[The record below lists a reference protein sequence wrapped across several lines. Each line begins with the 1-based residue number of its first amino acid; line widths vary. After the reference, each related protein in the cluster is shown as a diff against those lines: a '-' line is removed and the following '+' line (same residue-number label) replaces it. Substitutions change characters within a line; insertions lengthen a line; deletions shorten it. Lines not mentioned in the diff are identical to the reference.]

1 MQKKRVEI
9 NLMLLILII
18 VVILAGCTML
28 IKTII
33 KNKSNN
39 DEVSQ
44 NELNNPNAMQNNVAE
59 TKEDFALK
67 FLKLENNKE
76 NMVYSPLSIKY
87 ALKMLSDG
95 TEGDTKSQID
105 NLIGELTLPNYE
117 NVEKTIAIANAIF
130 IRDTYYRYVKDTYK
144 DILSENYNAE
154 IEQDSFKNAEN
165 INNWITDK
173 TFDQIKNMISDD
185 DASNPASQVFLAN
198 ALAIDIE
205 WASDFDPAETYGQEF
220 HLSNGETMEAT
231 MMHKKVADES
241 VLYCNNDKVTALSM
255 DLEETDGTQL
265 QFIAIMPNSDLQKYA
280 ANFTVTELK
289 DIEKNMNTASS
300 KENGINISIPR
311 FAFDYNLNLKE
322 DLKVL
327 GINNVFNAGS
337 ADLSNMSSLKG
348 LYVSNISHKANMEL
362 SEAGVKAAAVTVVQ
376 VEGITSIDEP
386 METTT
391 VTIDKPFLCVIK
403 DKENDEIW
411 FVGTVYRPNT
421 WEDDKADYE
430 AD

>member
-18 VVILAGCTML
+18 VVILAGGVIL
-28 IKTII
+28 IKNIG
-33 KNKSNN
+33 KNKNGDDVAKN
-39 DEVSQ
+39 DI
-44 NELNNPNAMQNNVAE
+44 NNPNAMQNNVAE

-95 TEGDTKSQID
+95 TEGDTKTQID
-105 NLIGELTLPNYE
+105 NLIGELTLPEYK
-117 NVEKTIAIANAIF
+117 NVENTIAIANAIF
-130 IRDTYYRYVKDTYK
+130 IRDTYYRYVKDEYK
-144 DILSENYNAE
+144 DTLSEIYNAD

-165 INNWITDK
+165 VNNWIADK
-173 TFDQIKNMISDD
+173 TFDQIKNMVSDD
-185 DASNPASQVFLAN
+185 DASNPASQVFLIN

-205 WASDFDPAETYGQEF
+205 WASDFDPADTYGQDF
-220 HLSNGETMEAT
+220 HLSNEETMETT
-231 MMHKKVADES
+231 MMHKKAADES
-241 VLYCNNDKVTALSM
+241 VSYCSNDKVTALSM

-265 QFIAIMPNSDLQKYA
+265 QFMAIMPNSDLQKYA
-280 ANFTVTELK
+280 ANFTIAELK
-289 DIEKNMNTASS
+289 DIEKNMKTASS
-300 KENGINISIPR
+300 AENGIDVAMPR
-311 FAFDYNLNLKE
+311 FAFDYDLNLKE

-327 GINNVFNAGS
+327 GIHNVFNAGS
-337 ADLSNMSSLKG
+337 ADLSNMSTLKG
-348 LYVSNISHKANMEL
+348 LYVSNISHKANIEL
-362 SEAGVKAAAVTVVQ
+362 SEAGVKAAAATVVQ
-376 VEGITSIDEP
+376 ITETAAMQDVVEPTKI
-386 METTT
+386 
-391 VTIDKPFLCVIK
+391 TIDKPFIYIVK
-403 DKENDEIW
+403 DKETDEIW

>member
-18 VVILAGCTML
+18 VVILAGGVIL
-28 IKTII
+28 IKNIG
-33 KNKSNN
+33 KNKNSDDVAQN
-39 DEVSQ
+39 DA
-44 NELNNPNAMQNNVAE
+44 NNPNAMQNNVTE

-95 TEGDTKSQID
+95 TAGDTKTQID
-105 NLIGELTLPNYE
+105 NLIGELTLPEYE
-117 NVEKTIAIANAIF
+117 NVENTIAIANAIF
-130 IRDTYYRYVKDTYK
+130 IRDTYYRYVKDEYK
-144 DILSENYNAE
+144 DILSETYNAD

-165 INNWITDK
+165 INDWIADK
-173 TFDQIKNMISDD
+173 TFDQIKNMVSDD
-185 DASNPASQVFLAN
+185 DASNPASQVFLIN

-205 WASDFDPAETYGQEF
+205 WASDFDPADTYGQEF

-231 MMHKKVADES
+231 MMHKKAADDNVS
-241 VLYCNNDKVTALSM
+241 YCNNDKVTALSM
-255 DLEETDGTQL
+255 DLEETNGTQL
-265 QFIAIMPNSDLQKYA
+265 QFMAIMPNSDLQKYV

-300 KENGINISIPR
+300 AENGIDVTMPR

-327 GINNVFNAGS
+327 GINNIFNAGS

-348 LYVSNISHKANMEL
+348 LYVSNVAHKANMEL
-362 SEAGVKAAAVTVVQ
+362 SEAGVKAVAATVVQ
-376 VEGITSIDEP
+376 IAESATMQDVVEPTKI
-386 METTT
+386 
-391 VTIDKPFLCVIK
+391 TIDKPFLCVIK
-403 DKENDEIW
+403 DKETDEIW